1 MTLIYFILILGII
14 VLIHEF
20 GHFFF
25 AKRAGIY
32 VYEFS
37 IGMGPRI
44 HKWTRKNDETEY
56 SLRLIP
62 IGGYV
67 QMAGEEIEDD
77 KSVPKDKKF
86 SVKTF
91 GQKFM
96 TVIAG
101 IMNNF
106 LLAIILLFFLAL
118 FNGAPQNK
126 VIVGEVSEDMPA
138 YSAGLQEND
147 KIVSMNGKKIYS
159 NDIFALELQV
169 NSGKEI
175 VLGVERDGEE
185 YEVRITPVKKEENGV
200 SVYRYGFAINDE
212 IQKGFFASIKYG
224 FSKTISLLHQMI
236 LTIWYLITGAL
247 SFKSFSGPVG
257 IYNIVGQAKNSGFW
271 SLVSLTALLSVNVG
285 FINLLPLPAFDG
297 GRLLFIIIE
306 KLSGKKIDPKLE
318 NTIHTIGFFLLMAL
332 MILVTYN
339 DIIRLIKW
347 NLRFLLC
354 TSGGMVDALLWG
366 GSEEIR
372 VSSNLIS
379 CTRLI
384 GNSNFYSFES
394 NKLLTEMLVFL
405 LFKKVRVIIC

>member
-1 MTLIYFILILGII
+1 MTLIYFVLVLGII

-44 HKWTRKNDETEY
+44 FKWTRKGDETEY
-56 SLRLIP
+56 SIRLIP
-62 IGGYV
+62 IGGFV

-77 KSVPKDKKF
+77 PDVPKEKKF

-106 LLAIILLFFLAL
+106 LLALFLLFLYAL

-126 VIVGEVSEDMPA
+126 AIIGEISKD
-138 YSAGLQEND
+138 SAAATSSLKEGDRVLT
-147 KIVSMNGKKIYS
+147 VNGKKADTY
-159 NDIFALELQV
+159 DIFALELQV
-169 NSGKEI
+169 HAGKEI
-175 VLGVERDGEE
+175 IMEVDRNGE
-185 YEVRITPVKKEENGV
+185 VQKVKMKAKKVKENGNE
-200 SVYRYGFAINDE
+200 VYRYGFKINDE
-212 IQKGFFASIKYG
+212 VKTGFFVSISYA
-224 FSKTISLLHQMI
+224 FSKFFSLIHQMG
-236 LTIWYLITGAL
+236 LTLYYLVTGSL
-247 SFKSFSGPVG
+247 GLKSFSGPIG
-257 IYNIVGQAKNSGFW
+257 IYNIVGEASSSGFW

-306 KLSGKKIDPKLE
+306 KISGRKVDPKLE
-318 NTIHTIGFFLLMAL
+318 NTIHSIGFFLLMAL
-332 MILVTYN
+332 MLLITYN
-339 DIIRLIKW
+339 DIIRLIK
-347 NLRFLLC
+347 
-354 TSGGMVDALLWG
+354 
-366 GSEEIR
+366 
-372 VSSNLIS
+372 
-379 CTRLI
+379 
-384 GNSNFYSFES
+384 
-394 NKLLTEMLVFL
+394 
-405 LFKKVRVIIC
+405 

>member
-44 HKWTRKNDETEY
+44 FKWTRKGDETEY
-56 SLRLIP
+56 SIRIIP

-77 KSVPKDKKF
+77 PNVPKDKKF
-86 SVKTF
+86 AVKTF

-106 LLAIILLFFLAL
+106 LLAIFLLFLLAL

-126 VIVGEVSEDMPA
+126 PLVGDVAKDMPA
-138 YSAGLQEND
+138 YSAGLKKGD
-147 KIVSMNGKKIYS
+147 KIISINNRQTKTY
-159 NDIFALELQV
+159 DIFALELQV
-169 NSGKEI
+169 NSGKTI
-175 VLGVERDGEE
+175 ILNVERDGN
-185 YEVRITPVKKEENGV
+185 KEKILIKPKMVSENGV
-200 SVYRYGFAINDE
+200 MVPRYGFALSDE
-212 IQKGFFASIKYG
+212 VKTGFFASLKYA

-236 LTIWYLITGAL
+236 LTIYYLVTGTIGL
-247 SFKSFSGPVG
+247 KSFSGPVG
-257 IYNIVGQAKNSGFW
+257 IYNIVGQAKESGFW
-271 SLVSLTALLSVNVG
+271 SLVSLTALLSINVG

-297 GRLLFIIIE
+297 GRLLFIIVE
-306 KLSGKKIDPKLE
+306 KITGKKVSPKFE
-318 NTIHTIGFFLLMAL
+318 NTIHSIGFFLLMAL
-332 MILVTYN
+332 MILITYN
-339 DIIRLIKW
+339 DIIRLIK
-347 NLRFLLC
+347 
-354 TSGGMVDALLWG
+354 
-366 GSEEIR
+366 
-372 VSSNLIS
+372 
-379 CTRLI
+379 
-384 GNSNFYSFES
+384 
-394 NKLLTEMLVFL
+394 
-405 LFKKVRVIIC
+405 